1 MMLDEEAAPFLDQW
15 RQVAKSQFGLGV
27 LVGNVSGHPS
37 IKPGWMVSSPL
48 LAISAA
54 EATAQTQSRYY
65 RLGSPY
71 PDDIALPP
79 AARRIV
85 FLRMTHLLSVLD
97 GRPMTLESVDH
108 FRAAIEAMC
117 GPVVPVD

>member
-1 MMLDEEAAPFLDQW
+1 MTLEEGPPFLDRW
-15 RQVAKSQFGLGV
+15 RQVAKSQFGQGV
-27 LVGNVSGHPS
+27 LVGYVSGHPS
-37 IKPGWMVSSPL
+37 VKQGWVVTSPL
-48 LAISAA
+48 LSISVA
-54 EATAQTQSRYY
+54 EATAQTQSRHY

-79 AARRIV
+79 AARRIL

-97 GRPMTLESVDH
+97 GRAMTLESAEH

-117 GPVVPVD
+117 SAVVPPG